1 MRRGLHTPICDE
13 LRIQY
18 PIFSVGFG
26 AAAGPE
32 LAAAVSNAG
41 GFGVLGASGMPPDE
55 IVRRIM
61 STRKMTDRPIGVYI
75 IIDECDVVD
84 NEYLTISESYMEST
98 I

>member
-41 GFGVLGASGMPPDE
+41 ERNAAG
-55 IVRRIM
+55 
-61 STRKMTDRPIGVYI
+61 
-75 IIDECDVVD
+75 
-84 NEYLTISESYMEST
+84 
-98 I
+98 